1 VRRYTSRMKDGQTEL
16 YVLCCP
22 TRALCEASPYVE
34 SFKRAGVEV
43 LYTFTPF
50 DELVHSR
57 MPDFNGKQIKLID
70 HAALPDSLAP
80 ERADSGASLG
90 EDAVKELCAF
100 LKTSLGARVLDV
112 SATSRLFDSPCAV
125 AGHEN
130 AGARQMRKMFMARAG
145 AAAMATPPVNMLIN
159 PHHPTVIAL
168 SRCTLHCTRRV
179 TPVVLRSPRPSPGP
193 PPHRAAYSSPSPMMR
208 AASPSSCC
216 PTRSCRSAT
225 WTTSRS
231 CRTASRA

>member
-1 VRRYTSRMKDGQTEL
+1 MKDGQTEL

-57 MPDFNGKQIKLID
+57 MPDFNGKKIKLID
-70 HAALPDSLAP
+70 HATLPDTLAP
-80 ERADSGASLG
+80 KREEDSVSLS
-90 EDAVKELCAF
+90 EDAVKELCAL
-100 LKTSLGARVLDV
+100 LKSSLGARVLDV

-130 AGARQMRKMFMARAG
+130 AGTRQMRKMFMARAG

-159 PHHPTVIAL
+159 PHHATVVAL
-168 SRCTLHCTRRV
+168 S
-179 TPVVLRSPRPSPGP
+179 S
-193 PPHRAAYSSPSPMMR
+193 
-208 AASPSSCC
+208 
-216 PTRSCRSAT
+216 
-225 WTTSRS
+225 
-231 CRTASRA
+231 

>member
-1 VRRYTSRMKDGQTEL
+1 MKDGQTEL

-34 SFKRAGVEV
+34 SFKRAQVEV

-80 ERADSGASLG
+80 KREESGASLG

-145 AAAMATPPVNMLIN
+145 GGAAAMQTPPVSMLIN
-159 PHHPTVIAL
+159 PHHPTVVAL
-168 SRCTLHCTRRV
+168 SRCASRLLCPAPPAPHPC
-179 TPVVLRSPRPSPGP
+179 P
-193 PPHRAAYSSPSPMMR
+193 PPTPPPACSSARPMTRAAW
-208 AASPSSCC
+208 PSSCC
-216 PTRSCRSAT
+216 ATRS
-225 WTTSRS
+225 
-231 CRTASRA
+231 